1 MSDGFK
7 RIGKF
12 ALKSTVISSIFTV
25 IFLAPFG
32 ADVYNF
38 LKDLFFNPS
47 LRVPVINLEDEDY
60 LQWTTIS
67 DAENYEVHITNS
79 LSETQ
84 KFGVSNNR
92 YSYNLLPVG
101 SFTLQ
106 IKAIHTEDSNKVLSE
121 SIIYPLFKLP
131 SLDVSF
137 DYETQRIIFNP
148 LSKPGESIQYEIAN
162 DINSA
167 PYALTEDNFF
177 NTTSFSPGVYTRSI
191 RAKSNNLNTIRSNYE
206 VITFV
211 NGINP
216 IILNNT
222 LNWSS
227 LSSSGPGI
235 TFDIINGSNL
245 NQVFISGLTTNF
257 IDLFDTRIPFGTNSL
272 VVKVNKPG
280 VTIQYPNS
288 RMIPLTKTSDVTIT
302 YFPNNNSISWSE
314 SLGASGYRIEL
325 DNTVLANN
333 QLASM
338 PRTLILPSFASPKLY
353 QVKVTPI
360 SSNPNP
366 IFRSNQV
373 FIVGGIIPIY
383 NSETSTL
390 SWDAL
395 SDMTWQLLSGN
406 DNSVIAEPPS
416 SFKDLSALT
425 LTQGDHL
432 FKVKYRSTLTIQD
445 QIIYPFSMSISL
457 QKLSSVNFSGYDKVN
472 LSWTST
478 EVGVQYRV
486 IISELEVNQITN
498 NSFFPIPY
506 TEGSK
511 TIQVI
516 SIKSGNFIPSN
527 PAIYPINLSKLA
539 TPTGRI
545 TTQLD
550 GRFRITVD
558 LVNNATNYVGTIY
571 YYDTSL
577 QFTNN
582 SPVLTEPLNLNNQT
596 NFTSKFPPNYVMIV
610 ELKAINTT
618 SFEYMDS
625 DMLRLERFV

>member
-12 ALKSTVISSIFTV
+12 AIPGGLFTTIIGVMVLSPAGNFISD
-25 IFLAPFG
+25 L
-32 ADVYNF
+32 YR
-38 LKDLFFNPS
+38 DLFFNTT
-47 LRVPVINLEDEDY
+47 LRVPVINLEDEDD

-84 KFGVSNNR
+84 IVEVSNNR

-101 SFTLQ
+101 NFTLQ
-106 IKAIHTEDSNKVLSE
+106 IKAIPTEESNKVLSE
-121 SIIYPLFKLP
+121 SIIYSLFKLP
-131 SLDVSF
+131 RLEVSF
-137 DYETQRIIFNP
+137 DYETQRIIFNQ
-148 LSKPGESIQYEIAN
+148 LSRTGESIQYEIAN

-167 PYALTEDNFF
+167 PYELTEDNFF

-272 VVKVNKPG
+272 VVRVNKPG

-416 SFKDLSALT
+416 NFKDLSALT

-478 EVGVQYRV
+478 EVGLQYRV

-550 GRFRITVD
+550 GRFRITVE